1 MASLSRILA
10 PDPDPSQ
17 APPSPSPAATP
28 TRPPPPAPPVE
39 RPSAMPPRKKAQEPV
54 DDDAVSTPKAD
65 ASKGPDEGDET
76 TYTSTTTSTRR
87 NANGN
92 TSTVYSGNKI
102 RHLKKED
109 GIPLWRKDIQY
120 DFLKLVFD
128 DQTKCFTKYSDRSKG
143 HTFADI
149 YIDAMAKSSKCSK
162 ILKEK
167 LLQDQDGAIS
177 MAMVCLL
184 VNVGR
189 MNTTLNFFPE
199 MRAQLRT
206 YHSIPALQAHQDPNA
221 YKQLQDAP
229 RLKSIL
235 KGATEDE
242 PQPSTMEDI
251 KATAIP
257 RTNPVNLIFVMS
269 QYAPKVS
276 EVHFQPPRDF
286 FDLVMKSDISSESR
300 AKAFL
305 WLIWWYLESDFSYED
320 SQRNPFGPGIY
331 GEDEEGTTGTL
342 PLRVPTLQS
351 LTEEE
356 AALENVDTE
365 DEQHF
370 GEVKRKERI
379 AILASEPSPAMTALK
394 RARKEKGL
402 TTGHNAQPSDDEG
415 SEAGYQKTIPTSV
428 GRSGLQ
434 HETGSEYT
442 RSPSPV
448 APRGFQAVNAKPV
461 GDMRINNLLNS
472 DDVGPDMSP
481 SHGPTPA
488 APPVKKGP
496 GRGNWRR
503 NKKPEAAA
511 PARSSQDGSHHVP
524 LLPNTGQISFVN
536 DGPAQMQVPQSSPN
550 QPSTISFAAPNTHD
564 HIPTPSYQAQKRH
577 RGVTQHQSAVNQHRK
592 MQIDYTLDKR
602 IRKEHIRARDKREA
616 EGAIIRAWKRI
627 RSMPPD
633 YDSEEEGIK
642 IRKVKDRVNGNDDD
656 WRVTKGN
663 KENEDFMD
671 VDSWRRPRV
680 LFAGYVRM
688 NQEPSDVGEEAKTL
702 AQSFRRASRRLERWQ
717 SSAHPG
723 NIVER
728 RREREAAGVMR
739 SRRRSMPSMD
749 RDGLEVVENVI
760 PLRGGVKRPRGGGR
774 KSTGQSHASHQAT
787 KAQTEAEPYE
797 EDGGAEL
804 DEEDRELLGEVDADE
819 SEEDEDE
826 DMDD

>member
-1 MASLSRILA
+1 
-10 PDPDPSQ
+10 
-17 APPSPSPAATP
+17 
-28 TRPPPPAPPVE
+28 
-39 RPSAMPPRKKAQEPV
+39 
-54 DDDAVSTPKAD
+54 
-65 ASKGPDEGDET
+65 
-76 TYTSTTTSTRR
+76 
-87 NANGN
+87 
-92 TSTVYSGNKI
+92 
-102 RHLKKED
+102 
-109 GIPLWRKDIQY
+109 
-120 DFLKLVFD
+120 
-128 DQTKCFTKYSDRSKG
+128 
-143 HTFADI
+143 
-149 YIDAMAKSSKCSK
+149 
-162 ILKEK
+162 
-167 LLQDQDGAIS
+167 
-177 MAMVCLL
+177 
-184 VNVGR
+184 
-189 MNTTLNFFPE
+189 

-206 YHSIPALQAHQDPNA
+206 YHSIPALQARQDPNA

-251 KATAIP
+251 KAAQIP

-286 FDLVMKSDISSESR
+286 FDLVMKSNISSESR
-300 AKAFL
+300 ARAFL

-342 PLRVPTLQS
+342 PLTVPTLKS
-351 LTEEE
+351 LSEEE
-356 AALENVDTE
+356 AALENMDTE

-415 SEAGYQKTIPTSV
+415 SDVGYHRTIPTSV
-428 GRSGLQ
+428 GKSGLH

-442 RSPSPV
+442 RSPSP
-448 APRGFQAVNAKPV
+448 AASRGFQAVNAKP
-461 GDMRINNLLNS
+461 DMRINNLLNS

-481 SHGPTPA
+481 SAAAST

-503 NKKPEAAA
+503 HKKVDNAA
-511 PARSSQDGSHHVP
+511 PGRAAQDSQHHVP

-536 DGPAQMQVPQSSPN
+536 DGPAHMQVAQSSPN
-550 QPSTISFAAPNTHD
+550 QPSTISFAAPNTRD

-602 IRKEHIRARDKREA
+602 MRREHVRAREKREA
-616 EGAIIRAWKRI
+616 EGSLLRAWKRI
-627 RSMPPD
+627 RAMPID

-642 IRKVKDRVNGNDDD
+642 IRKVKDRVNGADDD
-656 WRVTKGN
+656 WRVTKAN
-663 KENEDFMD
+663 KENDDFLD
-671 VDSWRRPRV
+671 VDSWRRPRLLV
-680 LFAGYVRM
+680 SGFVRM
-688 NQEPSDVGEEAKTL
+688 NQEPTDVGEEAKTL
-702 AQSFRRASRRLERWQ
+702 AQTFRRASRRLERWQ
-717 SSAHPG
+717 GSNTPG
-723 NIVER
+723 HVVQR
-728 RREREAAGVMR
+728 RKELEAAGKLVPQR
-739 SRRRSMPSMD
+739 PRMPSVD
-749 RDGLEVVENVI
+749 PEFEII
-760 PLRGGVKRPRGGGR
+760 PGEYTGAAPSGRGRGGRGRGRGGRGRGGGR
-774 KSTGQSHASHQAT
+774 GGRAAQADV
-787 KAQTEAEPYE
+787 KVQPEAEE
-797 EDGGAEL
+797 EEAPAGGEL

-819 SEEDEDE
+819 SEDDGDGEDKGDDDEDE